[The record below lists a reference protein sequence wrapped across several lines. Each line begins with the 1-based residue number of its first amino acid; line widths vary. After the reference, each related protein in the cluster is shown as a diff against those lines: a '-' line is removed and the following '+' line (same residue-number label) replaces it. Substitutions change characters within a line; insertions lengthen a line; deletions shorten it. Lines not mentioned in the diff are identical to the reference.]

1 MRKFSF
7 LFFIAAMSLTA
18 CKQDFKKGDK
28 GLEYKIISEGSGAKV
43 KMGDYMQMHICQL
56 INNGKADSLLNDTR
70 TTSGPIIE
78 QIDSVSVPPEYYKI
92 LSQMKKGDSLIMRL
106 LTDSMFAQSPGA
118 MPPFFKKGGYFIT
131 TVKLINV
138 FTTQAEMDSARS
150 AEMVI
155 KERKEAIENKIS
167 IAKEDKTLQTLFKK
181 DNITTV
187 KSELGTYVQII
198 KPGVGPNIDT
208 SVVVKTNYTGRTLK
222 GKMFDSNTDPAKG
235 HVEPFTVNM
244 TNDETL
250 GQSVIKGWTDGFKM
264 LNKGAI
270 AKFYIPSAL
279 AYGKRSAGEDIG
291 PNSIL
296 VFDIEVLD
304 VLTKDQARA
313 EMESKVKIRKM
324 NQQKFYDSIAKIH
337 PDTTTTKVKH

>member
-7 LFFIAAMSLTA
+7 LFFIAVISLTA
-18 CKQDFKKGDK
+18 CTQDFKKGDK

-43 KMGDYMQMHICQL
+43 KMGDYMQMHICQI
-56 INNGKADSLLNDTR
+56 INNGKKDSLLNDTR

-131 TVKLINV
+131 TVKLLNV
-138 FTTQAEMDSARS
+138 FTTQAQKDSASS

-167 IAKEDKTLQTLFKK
+167 LAKEDKTLQTLFKK

-208 SVVVKTNYTGRTLK
+208 SVVVKTNYTGRTLQ

-244 TNDETL
+244 TNDESL
-250 GQSVIKGWTDGFKM
+250 GQAVIKGWTDGFKM

-313 EMESKVKIRKM
+313 EKESKVKIRKM
-324 NQQKFYDSIAKIH
+324 NQQKFYDSIAKIQ